1 MKQMSIKDNQRLY
14 LNNVRQAAEEPD
26 RVAVEHQFAGLPD
39 QHAGRKPI
47 QNKRQTRNMN
57 RKVENGGQPGGRR
70 KTHGNTIQIGKFR
83 LFCVFKKE
91 AGTTNKY

>member
-1 MKQMSIKDNQRLY
+1 MTQRSIKDSQPLY
-14 LNNVRQAAEEPD
+14 LNNVQQAVEEPD
-26 RVAVEHQFAGLPD
+26 RGAVEHQFAGLPD

-47 QNKRQTRNMN
+47 QNKHQTRNRN
-57 RKVENGGQPGGRR
+57 PKLENGDLLGDRR
-70 KTHGNTIQIGKFR
+70 KTHGNAIQIGKFR